1 MLFTVS
7 TKASSFGGISN
18 VGSTKLLLF
27 SGFDQNAQINLFT
40 CKISE
45 LMARSQYPKTTR
57 SLLKTGLLLLIILLL
72 FLFRR

>member
-7 TKASSFGGISN
+7 TKASSFGGLCNI
-18 VGSTKLLLF
+18 GSTKTLLF

-45 LMARSQYPKTTR
+45 LMTGSQYPQTTR
-57 SLLKTGLLLLIILLL
+57 VTENRATTIYYNTIV
-72 FLFRR
+72 FVQ